1 MELVKKEMQLA
12 EVVLQEVL
20 RYWPLTNCQKEVLII
35 GELDEL
41 AMVLEPVPEQFDKLA
56 KCLTSYN
63 SQVSLCLDA
72 YVLLAALRLGIGK
85 LVVMF

>member
-1 MELVKKEMQLA
+1 MQLA

-41 AMVLEPVPEQFDKLA
+41 AMILEPVPEQFDKLA

-63 SQVSLCLDA
+63 SHVSDFLCFCITLI
-72 YVLLAALRLGIGK
+72 VI
-85 LVVMF
+85 FFP